1 MTFVD
6 RFLRSYYDQSLPPSV
21 LGGGGTPAPPAP
33 PPVEP
38 PPPEPPPTTLAT
50 PVITALDPPS
60 MPAGPPA
67 DTVLTVEG
75 TDFTDGIQIAFGA
88 IGGTPTWEAQAV
100 FVDSTHV
107 TLDITAGSFPNADPA
122 VPVQV
127 GYPPGGPFSNVVNF
141 AFE

>member
-6 RFLRSYYDQSLPPSV
+6 RFIRSYYDQSLPPS
-21 LGGGGTPAPPAP
+21 LLGAGGGGTTPAPPAP

-38 PPPEPPPTTLAT
+38 PPPPTTVAT
-50 PVITALDPPS
+50 PTITALDPIS
-60 MPAGPPA
+60 TPAGPPT
-67 DTVLTVEG
+67 DTMLTVEG
-75 TDFTDGIQIAFGA
+75 TDFTDGIQIAFGTT
-88 IGGTPTWEAQAV
+88 GGAPTWEAQTV

-127 GYPPGGPFSNVVNF
+127 GYPPNGPFSNVVNF
-141 AFE
+141 AFT